1 MKKAI
6 QLLVFLIVQIP
17 LIPVA
22 IIGVVLVMYKEYV
35 VAKRL
40 GISPTTLGATPNKWL
55 MHYFGTRP
63 DEATVKFCKWLPI
76 ESHLGYFAASIAAI
90 IANRITGFTPSL
102 VAVPEAG
109 TETLA
114 TFQNPKTLKFD
125 RIMKVYV
132 DQVEQVVVMGAGF
145 DLRVLELTAG
155 KNVKVFEL
163 DLENAQNLKLKTL
176 KKAGIAHDWV
186 TYISVNFD
194 IESWVD
200 KLTAAGFD
208 KSKKTLFF
216 AESVTPYLPEAAVE
230 DMLEKVSE
238 LSTPGSVFAQ
248 DFFSSEFIESLQ
260 KMSSTMRAFNLWGVD
275 MSGDTKTLIE
285 SLLETSGFELT
296 HMVLFGKM
304 TKKGKPFCAI
314 TVAVKTEFHRYGCAD
329 VDDTR
334 PNDKS

>member
-6 QLLVFLIVQIP
+6 QLLVFLMVQIP
-17 LIPVA
+17 LMPVA
-22 IIGVVLVMYKEYV
+22 IIGVVLLMYKQYA

-40 GISPTTLGATPNKWL
+40 GISPITLGATPNKWL

-63 DEATVKFCKWLPI
+63 DEATVKFCKCLPM

-90 IANRITGFTPSL
+90 IANRVTGFTPAL
-102 VAVPEAG
+102 VAVPETG

-114 TFQNPKTLKFD
+114 TFQNPKTLEFD
-125 RIMKVYV
+125 RIMKEYV

-145 DLRVLELTAG
+145 DLRVIEFTAG

-176 KKAGIAHDWV
+176 KKAVIAHDWV

-194 IESWVD
+194 IDSWVD
-200 KLTAAGFD
+200 KLTSAGFD
-208 KSKKTLFF
+208 KSRKTLFF
-216 AESVTPYLPEAAVE
+216 AESVTPYLQAPLE
-230 DMLEKVSE
+230 DTLEKVSE
-238 LSTPGSVFAQ
+238 LSAPGSVFAQ

-260 KMSSTMRAFNLWGVD
+260 KMSSTLRAFNLWGVD
-275 MSGDTKTLIE
+275 MSGDTKALIE

-314 TVAVKTEFHRYGCAD
+314 TVAVKTEFHRYVCAD
-329 VDDTR
+329 VEDGR
-334 PNDKS
+334 PGDES

>member
-1 MKKAI
+1 M
-6 QLLVFLIVQIP
+6 
-17 LIPVA
+17 
-22 IIGVVLVMYKEYV
+22 
-35 VAKRL
+35 
-40 GISPTTLGATPNKWL
+40 
-55 MHYFGTRP
+55 
-63 DEATVKFCKWLPI
+63 
-76 ESHLGYFAASIAAI
+76 
-90 IANRITGFTPSL
+90 
-102 VAVPEAG
+102 PEAG

-114 TFQNPKTLKFD
+114 TFQNPKTLEFD

-230 DMLEKVSE
+230 DMHEKVSE
-238 LSTPGSVFAQ
+238 FSTPGSVFAQ

-260 KMSSTMRAFNLWGVD
+260 KMSSTMRTFNLWGVD

-314 TVAVKTEFHRYGCAD
+314 TVAVKTEFHRCGCAD
-329 VDDTR
+329 VDNTR
-334 PNDKS
+334 PHDKS